1 MQHLPHLRAHE
12 AADRGPGHQ
21 LRHGVPDVDGA
32 RNAPLLVEKLRH
44 LVVQRAAIARKAT
57 LRQPLADKS
66 ELGHAGVVVRVVEHL
81 GPEDRD
87 HEGVHLGLVEVLVAR
102 EEELLPLLP
111 DEEHEL
117 LGEHVNLED
126 LAVLLVPQPDELQGV
141 LQKLHK
147 ASENGQAGRVRGR
160 RIPSLQP
167 PPEGVTAHDDSG
179 DARRDGNREA
189 ACDGAAGL
197 RPDHVGPSEAEAHEV
212 LSIQG

>member
-44 LVVQRAAIARKAT
+44 LVVERAAVARKAA
-57 LRQPLADKS
+57 LSQPLAYES

-141 LQKLHK
+141 LQELHQ
-147 ASENGQAGRVRGR
+147 ASKDRQARRERRR
-160 RIPSLQP
+160 RISILQP
-167 PPEGVTAHDDSG
+167 LPEGIGAHHDGG
-179 DARRDGNREA
+179 DARRDGHREG